1 MRGVRVAM
9 GTAVLVLS
17 VPVLAPSAPA
27 AAPKSSP
34 QSLLVAAMADL
45 RGGRGFHADA
55 FGDSSRTAPDAPIID
70 VEYTDDLQGLMIVDA
85 LGHVGTAGSVPV
97 FGDAVVTSGVVDA
110 ALTPSG
116 QGYYMLT
123 VDGHVA
129 VDGDAEFRGNAVG
142 SVPGTATES
151 VAIAPFV
158 NAPGYLILEKHAI
171 TGYPGS
177 LPPAPTGTPE
187 FIDIVDAPQGY
198 IILDGAGGIYAY
210 GGGSLFNGSLS
221 GLKLNNSPVAMAEK
235 SDGSGYWIVDQA
247 GAIFAFGS
255 ALFYGYTN
263 DLFPVTGISGVP
275 NGYVIWDSYGDVA
288 GFGSLGGANFLGY
301 QYAGYWM
308 VDDHGTVYGFG
319 GAANWG
325 SVSNSKSVV
334 DIEPTFTSLGYWTV
348 DTTGR
353 VTAFG
358 DARLSP
364 CAAVPPS
371 EKVTALSALSL
382 SDYWLFTDRG
392 RAIPCGSAP
401 SYGGLPDL
409 GIVPNGPVLDAI
421 PTATGRGYYMVGSDG
436 GIFAF
441 GDAEFFGSMGDERL
455 NAPVQSL
462 VPDPDGKGY
471 WLVAS
476 DGGIFAFGAD
486 FHGSMG
492 DKVLNKPVT
501 GMVPFGDGYLMVA
514 EDGGIFDFSSFP
526 FFGSLGDRTIPYP
539 IVSVAVAQ

>member
-1 MRGVRVAM
+1 MVGVRAAI
-9 GTAVLVLS
+9 GTAVLVAS
-17 VPVLAPSAPA
+17 MPVLAPPAPA
-27 AAPKSSP
+27 AGPKSSP
-34 QSLLVAAMADL
+34 QTLYLAAMADL
-45 RGGRGFHADA
+45 QGSSGFHADA
-55 FGDSSRTAPDAPIID
+55 FGDGSLTAPDAPIID

-85 LGHVGTAGSVPV
+85 LGHVGTAGSVPE
-97 FGDAVVTSGVVDA
+97 FADAVVTSGVVDA
-110 ALTPSG
+110 TLSSTH

-129 VDGDAEFRGNAVG
+129 VGGDGAYRGDPVG
-142 SVPGTATES
+142 IVPGTATEA
-151 VAIAPFV
+151 VAIA
-158 NAPGYLILEKHAI
+158 AYSTAGYLVLEKHGLTGRAI
-171 TGYPGS
+171 
-177 LPPAPTGTPE
+177 LPPTPTSSAE
-187 FIDIVDAPQGY
+187 LIDIAHGPGGGLA
-198 IILDGAGGIYAY
+198 ILDSEGGIF
-210 GGGSLFNGSLS
+210 GDLFKGSLS
-221 GLKLNNSPVAMAEK
+221 GVPLNSPLVGMAEK
-235 SDGSGYWIVDQA
+235 SDGTGYWIVDQA
-247 GAIFAFGS
+247 GDIYSFGG
-255 ALFYGYTN
+255 AQFYGSSPG
-263 DLFPVTGISGVP
+263 LFPVSGISQVGD
-275 NGYVIWDSYGDVA
+275 GYLIWDSYGDVL
-288 GFGSLGGANFLGY
+288 GFGSLTGLAAFGY

-308 VDDHGTVYGFG
+308 IDDHGTVYGFG

-325 SVSNSKSVV
+325 SVPNGAGVV
-334 DIEPTFTSLGYWTV
+334 DIEPAFTSLGYWTV
-348 DTTGR
+348 DSTGR

-358 DARLSP
+358 DARLSA
-364 CAAVPPS
+364 CGAVPAS

-392 RAIPCGSAP
+392 RAIPCGDP
-401 SYGGLPDL
+401 GVYGGLPEL

-421 PTATGRGYYMVGSDG
+421 PTATGGGYYMVGSDG

-441 GDAEFFGSMGDERL
+441 GDAEFFGSMGNQRL

-462 VPDPDGKGY
+462 VPDPDGEGY

-526 FFGSLGDRTIPYP
+526 FFGSLGDRTIPHP
-539 IVSVAVAQ
+539 IVAVAVAQ